1 MSTLQSSN
9 NQASNNQGL
18 QDIILYLDKLQGMRP
33 SRLVKTT
40 KGAKTKAR
48 ILEACYLVF
57 FEHGHKGMS
66 FAKIGEKTGM
76 TKGNITYYYKTKA
89 DLLDDMYDEV
99 LGVFATRLMQIL
111 HQSGNDPKRALV
123 DILNLIVRDSLTRY
137 PFYMQTYGYV
147 INHKNTGAGISNS
160 YNKYWQV
167 VSRLLQLLQPKASDA
182 KVQELTLY
190 IRSMAHGLNILNGM
204 SAGNEKA
211 LRALQKTIINRIW
224 RAIEFEFAKQ

>member
-1 MSTLQSSN
+1 MSTLKSP
-9 NQASNNQGL
+9 NNQGL
-18 QDIILYLDKLQGMRP
+18 QDIILHLNGLQGGQP
-33 SRLVKTT
+33 SRLAKTT
-40 KGAKTKAR
+40 KGANTKAK

-66 FAKIGEKTGM
+66 FAKIGEKTDM

-89 DLLDDMYDEV
+89 DLLEDMYNEV

-111 HQSGNDPKRALV
+111 HQSENDPKKALADV
-123 DILNLIVRDSLTRY
+123 LNSIIRDSLTRY

-147 INHKNTGAGISNS
+147 ISHKNTGIGISNS

-167 VSRLLQLLQPKASDA
+167 VSRLLQLLHPQASDA
-182 KVQELTLY
+182 KIQELTLY
-190 IRSMAHGLNILNGM
+190 IRSMAHGLNVLNGM

-211 LRALQKTIINRIW
+211 LRALQKTINARIW
-224 RAIEFEFAKQ
+224 NAIEFEFAKQ

>member
-1 MSTLQSSN
+1 MSTLQLSN
-9 NQASNNQGL
+9 SQGF
-18 QDIILYLDKLQGMRP
+18 QDIILYLKKLQESRP
-33 SRLVKTT
+33 TCLVKTT

-57 FEHGHKGMS
+57 FDYGHKGMS

-89 DLLDDMYDEV
+89 DLLEDMYNEV
-99 LGVFATRLMQIL
+99 LGVFATRLTEIL
-111 HQSGNDPKRALV
+111 HESENDPKRALQ
-123 DILNLIVRDSLTRY
+123 DILALIITDSLTRY

-147 INHKNTGAGISNS
+147 ISHANTGIGISNS

-167 VSRLLQLLQPKASDA
+167 VSKLLHLLQPQTCED

-190 IRSMAHGLNILNGM
+190 IRSIAHGLNILNGM
-204 SAGNEKA
+204 SAGNEQA
-211 LRALQKTIINRIW
+211 LRALQETINGRIW
-224 RAIEFEFAKQ
+224 SAIEFEFSKL